1 MYVAECTILYHPQ
14 FVFFFQTS
22 GWVFQQAFKTV
33 SEGSVFTANILDAA
47 ASLWDSG
54 AKTAHYSRDAE

>member
-1 MYVAECTILYHPQ
+1 MWQNAQ
-14 FVFFFQTS
+14 FFITLNSFFFFQTS